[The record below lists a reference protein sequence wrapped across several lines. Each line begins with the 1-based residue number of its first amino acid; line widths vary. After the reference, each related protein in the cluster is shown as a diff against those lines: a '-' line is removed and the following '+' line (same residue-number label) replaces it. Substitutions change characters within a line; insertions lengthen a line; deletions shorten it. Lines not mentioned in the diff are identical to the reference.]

1 MILTTGT
8 RTSVPS
14 TEKFDG
20 EARAALP
27 KHSSILQPWVLLN
40 ALRLAFKKTLRGI
53 IHTYRKNRLI
63 AISYSSNES
72 RISLAAREEI
82 EGLRRQIL
90 SLEGLETR
98 LANQYGMTGDID
110 SVEVFDETKARAF
123 SDKDENT
130 ISALKDLY
138 TLYQLRVRVSS
149 FQLPRSFNLE
159 QSPRAPHVD
168 TSRFW
173 AVLIG
178 IDAYECSPLRGCVRD
193 ALKMERYLTEDLC
206 MPKHRIQRLFGSK
219 EHASSDNYHI
229 PTRVNI
235 IQTLVGLMN
244 NAEIQNGDNI
254 IIYFSGHGSGYST
267 AGYCSNANDSIEA
280 LCPIDRT
287 EGNGSH
293 IPDISDREINTILQN
308 ISRAKAHHITFI
320 LDCSHTGTATGA
332 PDQRIR
338 TLPPLSGGS
347 PKYMFNIA
355 DENSRQ
361 FPGYQS
367 VCSEKWCPDM
377 SSHVVLAA
385 CQEHQVVRETQGE
398 EGFQGV
404 FTESLVRVL
413 TSDNFNGRSTY
424 IDLIFALPTM
434 NGQTPVV
441 AGKHKNSQIWYQ
453 DQ

>member
-1 MILTTGT
+1 M
-8 RTSVPS
+8 V
-14 TEKFDG
+14 
-20 EARAALP
+20 
-27 KHSSILQPWVLLN
+27 
-40 ALRLAFKKTLRGI
+40 
-53 IHTYRKNRLI
+53 
-63 AISYSSNES
+63 
-72 RISLAAREEI
+72 
-82 EGLRRQIL
+82 
-90 SLEGLETR
+90 
-98 LANQYGMTGDID
+98 
-110 SVEVFDETKARAF
+110 
-123 SDKDENT
+123 
-130 ISALKDLY
+130 
-138 TLYQLRVRVSS
+138 
-149 FQLPRSFNLE
+149 
-159 QSPRAPHVD
+159 QSPRTHPVD

-178 IDAYECSPLRGCVRD
+178 VDSYELNPLRGCVTD
-193 ALKMERYLTEDLC
+193 ALRMERYLTEALC

-244 NAEIQNGDNI
+244 NQEIQNGDNI

-267 AGYCSNANDSIEA
+267 AGYCSNMNDSIEA

-308 ISRAKAHHITFI
+308 ISRAKGHHITFI
-320 LDCSHTGTATGA
+320 LDCSHAGTATGA
-332 PDQRIR
+332 PDQGVRK
-338 TLPPLSGGS
+338 LPPLSGGS
-347 PKYMFNIA
+347 PKHMFNIA

-413 TSDNFNGRSTY
+413 TSDNFSGRSTY
-424 IDLIFALPTM
+424 VDLICALPAM
-434 NGQTPVV
+434 HGQTPVV
-441 AGKHKNSQIWYQ
+441 AGKYKSAQIWYQ

>member
-1 MILTTGT
+1 MILTTGAKT
-8 RTSVPS
+8 AVPS
-14 TEKFDG
+14 MEKLHG
-20 EARAALP
+20 EASSPLP
-27 KHSSILQPWVLLN
+27 KHLPMLQPWILLKEVCIV
-40 ALRLAFKKTLRGI
+40 FKNTLIRIVYTFHQKG
-53 IHTYRKNRLI
+53 RI
-63 AISYSSNES
+63 AISYSSSES
-72 RISLAAREEI
+72 RTSLASPEEI
-82 EGLRRQIL
+82 EELARKIL
-90 SLEGLETR
+90 LLDGLEAQ
-98 LANQYGMTGDID
+98 LANEYGMTGDID

-123 SDKDENT
+123 SKKDENT
-130 ISALKDLY
+130 ISALKDLH
-138 TLYQLRVRVSS
+138 TLYQLRVRMSS
-149 FQLPRSFNLE
+149 LQPPRYFKCE
-159 QSPRAPHVD
+159 ESPRIHPVD

-178 IDAYECSPLRGCVRD
+178 IDAYECNPLRGCVRD

-206 MPKHRIQRLFGSK
+206 VPKHRIQRLFGSK
-219 EHASSDNYHI
+219 EHASSDNHHV

-235 IQTLVGLMN
+235 IQTLIGLMN

-254 IIYFSGHGSGYST
+254 VIYFCGHGSGYST

-308 ISRAKAHHITFI
+308 ISRAKGHHITFL
-320 LDCSHTGTATGA
+320 LDCSHTGTATDA

-413 TSDNFNGRSTY
+413 TFDNFNGRSTY
-424 IDLIFALPTM
+424 IDLISALPTM